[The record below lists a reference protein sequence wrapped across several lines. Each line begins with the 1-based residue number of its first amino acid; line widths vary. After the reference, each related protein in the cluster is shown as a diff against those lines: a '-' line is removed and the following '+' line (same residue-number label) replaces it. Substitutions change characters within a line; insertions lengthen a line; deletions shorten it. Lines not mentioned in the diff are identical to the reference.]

1 TKQVTL
7 QKTYKTMD
15 RKEKLEQITRMLNKD
30 PKLPMERDE
39 IRRALAMKRAQEDV
53 IATMREKQRK
63 IKNLQHQSD
72 MGKLI
77 RKEHAKTL
85 RQLLQ
90 EEKELLERLL
100 SNK

>member
-1 TKQVTL
+1 
-7 QKTYKTMD
+7 ME
-15 RKEKLEQITRMLNKD
+15 RKEKLEQIARMQNKD
-30 PKLPMERDE
+30 PKLPLERDE

-77 RKEHAKTL
+77 RKEQAKTL

>member
-1 TKQVTL
+1 
-7 QKTYKTMD
+7 MD

-30 PKLPMERDE
+30 PNALIEKDE
-39 IRRALAMKRAQEDV
+39 IRRALAMKKAQEEV
-53 IATMREKQRK
+53 IRMMREKQRK
-63 IKNLQHQSD
+63 MKNLQQQSD

-77 RKEHAKTL
+77 RKQQAKTL

-90 EEKELLERLL
+90 EQKELLERLL

>member
-1 TKQVTL
+1 
-7 QKTYKTMD
+7 MD

-63 IKNLQHQSD
+63 IKNLQPHKNQ
-72 MGKLI
+72 LP
-77 RKEHAKTL
+77 TPL
-85 RQLLQ
+85 REILR
-90 EEKELLERLL
+90 EFFYA
-100 SNK
+100 

>member
-1 TKQVTL
+1 
-7 QKTYKTMD
+7 MD

-39 IRRALAMKRAQEDV
+39 IREALSTKRAQEDV

-77 RKEHAKTL
+77 RKEQGKTL

>member
-1 TKQVTL
+1 
-7 QKTYKTMD
+7 MD
-15 RKEKLEQITRMLNKD
+15 RKEKLEQITRMLNKTL
-30 PKLPMERDE
+30 LPMERDE
-39 IRRALAMKRAQEDV
+39 IRRALAMKRAGRRDRHNEGEAAQD
-53 IATMREKQRK
+53 Q
-63 IKNLQHQSD
+63 NLQHQSD

-77 RKEHAKTL
+77 GKEQAKTL

>member
-1 TKQVTL
+1 
-7 QKTYKTMD
+7 MD

-77 RKEHAKTL
+77 RKEQAKTL

-100 SNK
+100 RNK

>member
-1 TKQVTL
+1 
-7 QKTYKTMD
+7 M
-15 RKEKLEQITRMLNKD
+15 EQITRMLNKD

-39 IRRALAMKRAQEDV
+39 IRRALAIKKAQEDV

-77 RKEHAKTL
+77 RKELAKTL

-90 EEKELLERLL
+90 EEKELLGRLL
-100 SNK
+100 RSK

>member
-1 TKQVTL
+1 
-7 QKTYKTMD
+7 MD

-30 PKLPMERDE
+30 PKLPMEGRDQKSTGDE
-39 IRRALAMKRAQEDV
+39 EAQEDV

-77 RKEHAKTL
+77 RKEQAKTL

>member
-1 TKQVTL
+1 
-7 QKTYKTMD
+7 MD

-77 RKEHAKTL
+77 RKEQGKTL

>member
-1 TKQVTL
+1 
-7 QKTYKTMD
+7 MD

-53 IATMREKQRK
+53 IATRREKQRK

-77 RKEHAKTL
+77 RKEQAKTL

>member
-1 TKQVTL
+1 
-7 QKTYKTMD
+7 MD

-77 RKEHAKTL
+77 RKEQAKTL

-90 EEKELLERLL
+90 EEKELLERRL